1 MLKKKLGLFI
11 LLSLLTANFVSADE
25 AEKIKQD
32 ESTDSGIKTAF
43 GITLGKKPEEIE
55 KMKLNEK
62 VSENNYSEG
71 YDVIP
76 PKLHTVF
83 NKYSILISKVDK
95 TILAIRGETRFR
107 AIDECKNNLSPI
119 LSSLEKKYGSF
130 ENKESEI
137 GYPYYMYKNKEAYI
151 AVSCSIYS
159 STLKIDYAD
168 KYLLNEAENTIKMQ
182 GKEIRYKDE
191 VL

>member
-1 MLKKKLGLFI
+1 MLKKKLSLFI
-11 LLSLLTANFVSADE
+11 LLGLLNTSFAHSEETDITKKE
-25 AEKIKQD
+25 

-55 KMKLNEK
+55 KMKLNDK

-71 YDVIP
+71 YDVMP

-83 NKYSILISKVDK
+83 NKYSILLSKVDK

-107 AIDECKNNLSPI
+107 SIDECKNNLSPI

-182 GKEIRYKDE
+182 GKEVRYKDE